1 MYPQSTNILNVTR
14 HGNVQFR
21 GFWKEWILLIV
32 TSWDDLIGRKV
43 RGVPLSHQT
52 VDGLTGWGIAWC
64 RLFGGVV
71 NFSGVLWDVIGDF
84 RERERNEKFAR
95 RHGMAIYAGS
105 MLNERSYYYCTV
117 PYELCW
123 LLADAHPLTP
133 SLLPC
138 PPRHLTRNL
147 SFHSLIFP
155 SLHLSVN
162 THPFFSS
169 TTTSIQRDFSGGF
182 IHSLGI

>member
-1 MYPQSTNILNVTR
+1 MYNSGGSGKN
-14 HGNVQFR
+14 
-21 GFWKEWILLIV
+21 EILLIV

-64 RLFGGVV
+64 RLFGGMV

-105 MLNERSYYYCTV
+105 MLNERSYYCCTV
-117 PYELCW
+117 PCELCW

-138 PPRHLTRNL
+138 PPRHFTRNL

-155 SLHLSVN
+155 SLLHLSIN